1 MKPEKGMFV
10 KIIEDVK
17 KRPDVYFGLITS
29 ASKDRITAF
38 VSLDDNST
46 KSVFPSNFELS
57 DWKIEA
63 AEENEVLQVTQY
75 SIDRQAEKMTQI
87 SFDLDEAKNKYERNS
102 KSMQEIKKII
112 SRPTGEK

>member
-17 KRPDVYFGLITS
+17 KNPDVYFGLITS
-29 ASKDRITAF
+29 ATKDRVTVF
-38 VSLDDNST
+38 VSGDDST
-46 KSVFPSNFELS
+46 ATSVFPANFELS

-63 AEENEVLQVTQY
+63 AGESEVLQVMQY
-75 SIDRQAEKMTQI
+75 CIDRQVEKMTQI

-102 KSMQEIKKII
+102 RAMQEIKKTIG
-112 SRPTGEK
+112 SHAGDK